1 LSNKELI
8 DVKKEISKIN
18 NGLKIAFEKVGDEFS
33 EHLDTIN
40 ANTSE
45 LSAIAQIL
53 SGLEQKIEKLNERID
68 ELTISQSSSNSF
80 QTINLSVREQ
90 EVFASLYTS
99 DVFLSV
105 KAIARLVGRES
116 SVVSLILKRL
126 ISKKIPLIKNIID
139 NEDFYAIDS
148 SFKQIQARENIV
160 HLNKTVM
167 RDLYN

>member
-1 LSNKELI
+1 MSNKELV

-18 NGLKIAFEKVGDEFS
+18 NGLKMAFKKIGDEFS

-45 LSAIAQIL
+45 LSAIAQVL
-53 SGLEQKIEKLNERID
+53 TSLEQKIEKLNERID
-68 ELTISQSSSNSF
+68 ELTISQSSSKSF

-99 DVFLSV
+99 DVFLSI

-116 SVVSLILKRL
+116 TVVSSILKRL
-126 ISKKIPLIKNIID
+126 VSKKIPLVKNLVK

-148 SFKQIQARENIV
+148 SFKQLQAKENII
-160 HLNKTVM
+160 HLNETVM
-167 RDLYN
+167 RELYN

>member
-1 LSNKELI
+1 MSNKELI